1 MAENINSLED
11 LAQFH
16 KNLPAGQLKN
26 DTKRLID
33 EYVLQAETMNID
45 IVKTLKKYFTLRD

>member
-16 KNLPAGQLKN
+16 KNLPVGQLKN
-26 DTKRLID
+26 DVRKLMD
-33 EYVLQAETMNID
+33 EYVLEADKMRVD
-45 IVKTLKKYFTLRD
+45 ITRTLKKYFTMRD